1 MAWPIRIRLDDGS
14 MSDQAISAEQAIIE
28 LQESLLHVACFR
40 LARNRLWQMR
50 LVDVAKVETLADSF
64 YEIAI
69 NHLELINSKHRDPNL
84 LVRAVRFLEQID
96 AVPPTDDDAQWFQQ
110 NLSTLVEIACPSVRH
125 TDESSEFLDDLEVGV
140 AEARSELIE

>member
-1 MAWPIRIRLDDGS
+1 MRNRAIRANRPI
-14 MSDQAISAEQAIIE
+14 MQ
-28 LQESLLHVACFR
+28 LQENLLRVACFR
-40 LARNRLWQMR
+40 LARNRLWQLR
-50 LVDVAKVETLADSF
+50 LVDAARVERLADSF

-110 NLSTLVEIACPSVRH
+110 NLSVLIEIACPSVRH
-125 TDESSEFLDDLEVGV
+125 TDDSSQFLDDLEEGI
-140 AEARSELIE
+140 AEARSEQMD